1 MSGILPLVPALAVV
15 QEREEFDDEQVS
27 TTCPGDRERVTSHP
41 APMIGA
47 VMTRPIEHEAAA
59 YLREKPA
66 TVIHVRVIF
75 RVRAHN
81 RSLLVR
87 SGL

>member
-15 QEREEFDDEQVS
+15 QEREELDHES
-27 TTCPGDRERVTSHP
+27 IGPTRLGDRERVISHP
-41 APMIGA
+41 APMIGT
-47 VMTRPIEHEAAA
+47 VVTRPVEREATA
-59 YLREKPA
+59 YLSEEPA
-66 TVIHVRVIF
+66 TVIHVRVMF

-81 RSLLVR
+81 RSLLVQ